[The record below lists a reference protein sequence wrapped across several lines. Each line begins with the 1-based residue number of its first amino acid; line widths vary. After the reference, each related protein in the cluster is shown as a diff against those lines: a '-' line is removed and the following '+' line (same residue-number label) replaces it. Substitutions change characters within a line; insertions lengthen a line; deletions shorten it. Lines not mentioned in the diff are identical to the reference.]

1 MVLVKIKHWDQWNWS
16 CSLILP
22 PMGRVT
28 LGKALD
34 LSELQSQL

>member
-1 MVLVKIKHWDQWNWS
+1 MVLVKIKHWEQDWS
-16 CSLILP
+16 CSLILH

-28 LGKALD
+28 LGKALN